1 MLTSADA
8 GREYFDRL
16 RKAGVDAVLT
26 TFPGA
31 RHGSDNGASAQ
42 LVRIPG
48 VPTAARCQSE
58 EFERGRIV
66 NADTG
71 RPLDDADACIGTGL
85 VAGYD
90 AAADA
95 ATRAAVASRQIRS
108 SLARRW

>member
-8 GREYFDRL
+8 GREYLDRL

-48 VPTAARCQSE
+48 VPTAARCQTE
-58 EFERGRIV
+58 EFEPGRIV
-66 NADTG
+66 NADT
-71 RPLDDADACIGTGL
+71 
-85 VAGYD
+85 
-90 AAADA
+90 DA
-95 ATRAAVASRQIRS
+95 ATRAAVAPFLTGRFGLKR
-108 SLARRW
+108 